1 MRASNSL
8 TCLIGLPGCC
18 RAALAAGAAGS
29 SCRGSR
35 VHWVQVAADG
45 TTGQPTI
52 LINTII
58 LS

>member
-8 TCLIGLPGCC
+8 TCLIGLLGRC
-18 RAALAAGAAGS
+18 RAAVAPGAAGS
-29 SCRGSR
+29 SCEGSR

-58 LS
+58 QS